1 MLKAMS
7 QKRAFELSHWN
18 IRSSELFKLFIWRRC
33 TYEDAHLSYFEAD
46 VLAASSYASC
56 LSWTMDGG
64 GGGVAIPF
72 LGGCSLTQRFLTSWR
87 GFAVLRQ
94 KNGFLS
100 NLSIWGFGSLGA
112 FSGRWGRKVYRSPRQ
127 DRITLILIIT
137 YSSAGVWTTGAIDAF
152 MQSLHVR
159 FGWDRG
165 HVPHLVGTF
174 HHVERGKSELHT

>member
-1 MLKAMS
+1 M
-7 QKRAFELSHWN
+7 
-18 IRSSELFKLFIWRRC
+18 
-33 TYEDAHLSYFEAD
+33 YEDAQLSNYEAG
-46 VLAASSYASC
+46 VLAKSSYASC

-87 GFAVLRQ
+87 GFAVQRQ

-100 NLSIWGFGSLGA
+100 NLSIWGFGSFGA
-112 FSGRWGRKVYRSPRQ
+112 FSGRWGRKVYRSPRL
-127 DRITLILIIT
+127 DRVSLILVIT
-137 YSSAGVWTTGAIDAF
+137 YSSAGVWTTGTLDAV

-165 HVPHLVGTF
+165 YVSRLVGTTY
-174 HHVERGKSELHT
+174 HVERGQSELCT